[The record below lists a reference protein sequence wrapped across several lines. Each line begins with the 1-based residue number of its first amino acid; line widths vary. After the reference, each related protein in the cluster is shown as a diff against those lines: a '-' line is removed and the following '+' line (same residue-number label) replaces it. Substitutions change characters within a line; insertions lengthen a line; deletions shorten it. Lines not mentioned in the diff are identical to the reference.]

1 VDVKYTRRTANI
13 FCLYWNILHLLFN
26 HMAQG
31 AVEIWTQV
39 FNNSVRPYEIILN
52 IKDMFFK
59 SYEFAFV
66 SLVNIPFMLSV

>member
-1 VDVKYTRRTANI
+1 
-13 FCLYWNILHLLFN
+13 
-26 HMAQG
+26 MAQG

>member
-1 VDVKYTRRTANI
+1 
-13 FCLYWNILHLLFN
+13 
-26 HMAQG
+26 MAQG

-66 SLVNIPFMLSV
+66 SLVNIPFMLSVWPFSHPVILSQERTSTISVLH